1 VGHQQ
6 VGPGRDRQIQE
17 EHSLPD
23 EALQEVPAVLHPG
36 RLDDNPAH
44 QVSLGSKFQG
54 GYNRG

>member
-1 VGHQQ
+1 M
-6 VGPGRDRQIQE
+6 GPGRDRQIQE

-44 QVSLGSKFQG
+44 QVSLRSKFHG
-54 GYNRG
+54 GLGKDW